1 MVLYSVIHA
10 IDESDQFIAKNTN
23 GNRVLLILPPLY
35 HFIIPYSSE
44 NNFIKFVHALIYLI
58 VLNFTGNL
66 LIPMINIKYLL
77 YIFGHIQ
84 KCYQSQP
91 MRSILNARPF
101 FLLIVLHVHLHE
113 TLTPVNARFYSPSW
127 NHYSLSC
134 LQRLQ
139 LMVPSSTKHSNR

>member
-10 IDESDQFIAKNTN
+10 IEASDQFIAKNTN

-77 YIFGHIQ
+77 Y
-84 KCYQSQP
+84 KKYLSS
-91 MRSILNARPF
+91 RSYMQN
-101 FLLIVLHVHLHE
+101 
-113 TLTPVNARFYSPSW
+113 
-127 NHYSLSC
+127 
-134 LQRLQ
+134 
-139 LMVPSSTKHSNR
+139 